1 MSASGREQKYVDPL
15 PRWRAF
21 FVLHSVFTLPIQVD
35 NALIKRAT
43 GGPKRFRP
51 KIREELELEVGSQRG
66 AASDGCVRVSWCRV
80 ACGVVWRGL
89 A

>member
-1 MSASGREQKYVDPL
+1 MVASRSTSIRCRGGGPFRF
-15 PRWRAF
+15 AF
-21 FVLHSVFTLPIQVD
+21 GVHVPIQVD

-66 AASDGCVRVSWCRV
+66 AASDGCVRVS
-80 ACGVVWRGL
+80 CGVAWGR
-89 A
+89 ARSCNN